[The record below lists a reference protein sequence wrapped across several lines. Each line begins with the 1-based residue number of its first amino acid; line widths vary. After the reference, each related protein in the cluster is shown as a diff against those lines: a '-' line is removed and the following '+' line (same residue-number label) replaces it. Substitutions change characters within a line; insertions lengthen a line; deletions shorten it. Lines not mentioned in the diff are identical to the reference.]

1 MDDVIKVHDRWYI
14 LATSSRADDRTLV
27 LKQGDTFAVFD
38 RHGDI
43 HALGFA
49 RQGLFHDGTRHLS
62 RFETRLG
69 TQRPLLLSATTT
81 QDDTLLVAN
90 CTNPDVRDGE
100 RLVVAR
106 DTVHLLRASFLWNG
120 VLHSRLRVRSYDR
133 TPLTVDLALLFES
146 DFADI
151 FEVRGSTRP
160 RRGSAA
166 APMIDG
172 DVVRLVY
179 DGLDGVRRTT
189 TLRLD
194 PPPTQLE
201 PGAAR
206 WHLDLPPG
214 GQASIVVTAACET
227 APGDRPPAW
236 DAALAGVRAARDLT
250 ANGACRVRTSNEQ
263 FDEWLT
269 RSSADLVMMTTE
281 LPTGPYPYAGVPWF
295 STPFGRDGVITAFET
310 LWTDPRLA
318 RGVLCFLA
326 ETQATERRPESD
338 AEPGKILHEARGG
351 EMAALGE
358 VPFGRYY
365 GSIDATPLFV
375 MLAAAYWQR
384 TADRETAE
392 RLWPHVVRAL
402 EWIDRYGDVDGDGFV
417 EYARQTERGLQQQG
431 WKDSDDSV
439 FHADGTLAT
448 PPIALCEVQGYVHA
462 ARLGAATLAMALGH
476 TSEAHRLATQAETL
490 RQRFEA
496 AFWDDDMGT
505 YVLAL
510 DGAKRP
516 CRVRTSNAG
525 HCLFAGIASPERAAR
540 VAATLMD
547 ADSFCGWGVRTAA
560 ASAARYNPMSYHN
573 GSVWPHDNALVAAGL
588 STYGLQE
595 PVTAIVDGL
604 FAACLGVELRRLP
617 ELFCGFRRRPGEA
630 PTSYPVACAPQ
641 AWAAGAVFMLVQS
654 CIGLRIDAPSRTV
667 RFAHPHLPGFLD
679 RISLRD
685 LRIGG
690 ASIDVD
696 LTRHA
701 EDVGVTVVRR
711 DGPVEVVV
719 VK

>member
-1 MDDVIKVHDRWYI
+1 MDDVIKVQDRWYI

-43 HALGFA
+43 HALGLA
-49 RQGLFHDGTRHLS
+49 RQGLFHDGTRYLS

-69 TQRPLLLSATTT
+69 GARPLLLSATTT

-100 RLVVAR
+100 RVVVPR
-106 DTVHLLRASFLWNG
+106 DTIHLLRTSFLWDG
-120 VLHSRLRVRSYDR
+120 VLHSRLRVRSYER
-133 TPLTVDLALLFES
+133 APRAVDLTLLFES

-151 FEVRGSTRP
+151 FEVRGAGRP
-160 RRGSAA
+160 RRGTLVGPAVE
-166 APMIDG
+166 P
-172 DVVRLVY
+172 DVVRLAY

-194 PPPTQLE
+194 PPPVE
-201 PGAAR
+201 IEAGRAR
-206 WHLDLPPG
+206 WRLDLPAG
-214 GQASIVVTAACET
+214 GQATIVVTASCDT
-227 APGDRPPAW
+227 ASGERPPDW
-236 DAALAGVRAARDLT
+236 DRALADVRRARARSESGV
-250 ANGACRVRTSNEQ
+250 CRVLTSNEQ
-263 FDEWLT
+263 FDEWLA
-269 RSSADLVMMTTE
+269 RSSADLAMMTTE

-295 STPFGRDGVITAFET
+295 STPFGRDGIITAFET

-318 RGVLCFLA
+318 GGVLRYLA
-326 ETQATERRPESD
+326 HTQATVRRPDAD

-375 MLAAAYWQR
+375 MLAAAHWRR
-384 TADRETAE
+384 TADRATAE
-392 RLWPHVVRAL
+392 LLWPHVVRAL
-402 EWIDRYGDVDGDGFV
+402 HWIDRHGDVDGDGFV

-431 WKDSDDSV
+431 WKDSEDSV
-439 FHADGTLAT
+439 FHSDGSLAA
-448 PPIALCEVQGYVHA
+448 PPIALCEVQGYVYA
-462 ARLGAATLAMALGH
+462 AKLGASTLAMALGH
-476 TSEAHRLATQAETL
+476 TADAQRLAAEAETL
-490 RQRFEA
+490 RRRFEV
-496 AFWDDDMGT
+496 AFWDEELST

-525 HCLFAGIASPERAAR
+525 HCLFAGIAGVERARR
-540 VAATLMD
+540 VADALM
-547 ADSFCGWGVRTAA
+547 APDSFCGWGVRTAA

-588 STYGLQE
+588 ASYGLQE
-595 PVTAIVDGL
+595 PVMAIVDGL

-617 ELFCGFRRRPGEA
+617 ELFCGFSRRPGEG

-641 AWAAGAVFMLVQS
+641 AWAAGAVFLLLQS
-654 CIGLRIDAPSRTV
+654 CIGLRIDAPARSV
-667 RFAHPHLPGFLD
+667 RFAHPCLPPFLD
-679 RISLRD
+679 RVALRD
-685 LRIGG
+685 LRVGD
-690 ASIDVD
+690 ASVDVD
-696 LTRHA
+696 LVRHA
-701 EDVGVTVVRR
+701 DDVGVTVVRR
-711 DGPVEVVV
+711 EGVVEVVV